1 MSITRLQQA
10 RQMYAMGQR
19 VGRIAFGGGGTMGA
33 SDKGYQGGGQGG
45 YGGATSP
52 SSNNTSNTTNNN
64 NNMGGGGGRDV
75 MPVTPVSDT
84 FPSNINIV
92 DTVTNDPTIGATIS
106 TDPMDLREQYRIGN
120 IPFDSSS
127 YYTNNP
133 YAVGITA
140 PYMTLGLEKQRKDNY
155 IDALNLEGA
164 TYQPVRLP
172 SYIPGS
178 TLLNIA
184 GDVFGKYAFN
194 KNKDFFAKNVA
205 GKYGYGYSLDDYKQ
219 YMKDRT
225 SGKVGAYGNEEMGQ
239 NAINLRTKNTDPQG
253 IESLYYDNMFD
264 EDDND
269 LVTANPFVSRYLQN
283 QPEDIREAIEEQMQN
298 FYTV

>member
-1 MSITRLQQA
+1 MIDKRMQ
-10 RQMYAMGQR
+10 YR
-19 VGRIAFGGGGTMGA
+19 VGGA
-33 SDKGYQGGGQGG
+33 SGREYDQAG
-45 YGGATSP
+45 TSQ
-52 SSNNTSNTTNNN
+52 STTTSNNTTN

-92 DTVTNDPTIGATIS
+92 DTVTNDPTRYGTIS

-120 IPFDSSS
+120 IPF
-127 YYTNNP
+127 NNTAGFGNNNSA
-133 YAVGITA
+133 YAVGIA
-140 PYMTLGLEKQRKDNY
+140 NPYMTLGLEKQRKDNY

-164 TYQPVRLP
+164 AYQPVKVPPL
-172 SYIPGS
+172 IPGS
-178 TLLNIA
+178 TLINLA
-184 GDVFGKYAFN
+184 GNAFGKYAFN

-253 IESLYYDNMFD
+253 IESLYYNNMFD
-264 EDDND
+264 EDDDD
-269 LVTANPFVSRYLQN
+269 LGTVNPFVSRYLQN
-283 QPEDIREAIEEQMQN
+283 QPEDIRETIEEQMQN